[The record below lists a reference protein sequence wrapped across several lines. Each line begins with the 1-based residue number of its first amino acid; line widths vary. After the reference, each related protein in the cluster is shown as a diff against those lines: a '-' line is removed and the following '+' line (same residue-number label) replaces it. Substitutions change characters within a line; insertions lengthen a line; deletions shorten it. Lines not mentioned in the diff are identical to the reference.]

1 MPRGFLF
8 LKIARWGVLHNARG
22 WRTRPS
28 EALPVP
34 MKGISVSVAGMG
46 DCKLG

>member
-1 MPRGFLF
+1 MASCSLRLLDGVT
-8 LKIARWGVLHNARG
+8 VLHNARG